1 MHFSDKDLPMHFSDK
16 DLPMHF
22 SDKDLP
28 MHFSDKDL
36 PMHFSDKD
44 LPMTVIDGLSFP
56 SGLKVSLTSTLAN
69 GLLGLGSLGVP
80 STRVHCPMVTFQP
93 ITLYSTQQWSY
104 QNITALIHEPGYQ

>member
-1 MHFSDKDLPMHFSDK
+1 MMQHDNSRTKTQEYTSIGIY
-16 DLPMHF
+16 
-22 SDKDLP
+22 S
-28 MHFSDKDL
+28 
-36 PMHFSDKD
+36 HFSDKD
-44 LPMTVIDGLSFP
+44 LPMTVMDGLSFP

-104 QNITALIHEPGYQ
+104 QNITALIHVPVYQ